1 MKQQRVRRLALSY
14 LAVIM
19 TLSLVFSV
27 IIYAITSVQLDRP
40 LPPGEHAQQPP
51 ELIERQFS
59 HRLEQRNRE
68 TRGSVIMSLAALNG
82 VMLLV
87 GYWLSVMLARRTLEP
102 IERSIEQQAQF
113 VSDAS
118 HELRTPLAALS
129 LVNEVA
135 LRKSTLTEKKARQVL
150 SQNVAEIKKLTELS
164 NSLLDLAKSEQTMTE
179 PELASP
185 IKLIE
190 EVAVQFAPAAQVKRV
205 TISYKNRGFAHNMLL
220 QTNAVRQIL
229 AIFMDNAI
237 KYAPPKNGEVN
248 VIAWVNRKKHALEFA
263 VRDNGP
269 GIAPGDQKHIF
280 ERFYRADAARTR
292 TDVSGHGLGLAI
304 AKSLADR
311 CGYTIRVKSQ
321 PPNGAEFTLFVP
333 CSDSR
338 SM

>member
-1 MKQQRVRRLALSY
+1 MKQQRVRWLALSY

-19 TLSLVFSV
+19 TLSLAFSV
-27 IIYAITSVQLDRP
+27 IIYAITSAQLNRP

-51 ELIERQFS
+51 EIIERQFS
-59 HRLEQRNRE
+59 HRLDQRNSE
-68 TRGSVIMSLAALNG
+68 TRGSVIISLVVLNG

-87 GYWLSVMLARRTLEP
+87 GYWLSLLLARRTLEP

-118 HELRTPLAALS
+118 HELRTPLAALL
-129 LVNEVA
+129 LVNEIA

-150 SQNVAEIKKLTELS
+150 GQNVAEIKKLTELS
-164 NSLLDLAKSEQTMTE
+164 NSLLDLAKSEGVVTD
-179 PELASP
+179 PELVNPAT
-185 IKLIE
+185 LIE
-190 EVAVQFAPAAQVKRV
+190 EMVTRFTPAAQAKRV
-205 TISYKNRGFAHNMLL
+205 KLVYDNQSPTGDVPL
-220 QTNAVRQIL
+220 QANAVRQIL

-237 KYAPPKNGEVN
+237 KYAPPKNGEV
-248 VIAWVNRKKHALEFA
+248 ALQARLKKNTLEFI
-263 VRDNGP
+263 VKDNGP

-292 TDVSGHGLGLAI
+292 TGVSGHGLGLAI

-311 CGYTIRVKSQ
+311 CGYTIRIKSQ
-321 PPNGAEFTLFVP
+321 PPNGAEFTLVVL

-338 SM
+338 SV

>member
-19 TLSLVFSV
+19 TLSLAFSV
-27 IIYAITSVQLDRP
+27 IIYAITSAQLNRP

-51 ELIERQFS
+51 EIIERQFS
-59 HRLEQRNRE
+59 HRLEQRNSE
-68 TRGSVIMSLAALNG
+68 TRGSVIISLVVLNG

-87 GYWLSVMLARRTLEP
+87 GYWLSLLLARRTLEP

-113 VSDAS
+113 VSYAS
-118 HELRTPLAALS
+118 HEMRTPLAALL
-129 LVNEVA
+129 LVKEIA

-150 SQNVAEIKKLTELS
+150 GQNVAEIKKLTELS
-164 NSLLDLAKSEQTMTE
+164 NSLLDLAKSEGVVTD
-179 PELASP
+179 PELVNPAT
-185 IKLIE
+185 LIE
-190 EVAVQFAPAAQVKRV
+190 EMVTRFTPAAQAKRV
-205 TISYKNRGFAHNMLL
+205 KLVYDNQSPTGDVPL
-220 QTNAVRQIL
+220 QANAVRQIL

-237 KYAPPKNGEVN
+237 KYAPPKNGEV
-248 VIAWVNRKKHALEFA
+248 ALQARLKKNTLEFI
-263 VRDNGP
+263 VKDNGP

-292 TDVSGHGLGLAI
+292 TGVSGHGLGLAI

-311 CGYTIRVKSQ
+311 CGYTIRIKSQ
-321 PPNGAEFTLFVP
+321 PPNGAEFTLVVL

-338 SM
+338 SV